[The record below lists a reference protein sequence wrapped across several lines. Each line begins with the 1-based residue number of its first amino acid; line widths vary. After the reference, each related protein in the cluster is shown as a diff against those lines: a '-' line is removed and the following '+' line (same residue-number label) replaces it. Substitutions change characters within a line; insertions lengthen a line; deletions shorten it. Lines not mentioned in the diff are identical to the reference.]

1 MPRKDSGEPVWG
13 QGELDLGRVPV
24 GRAKICPLPESEPG
38 LTGNVAASG
47 VNTSEPFAHF
57 DHGSSSWKTYQ
68 VCLLTNTWDVFS
80 ETWPRAGTMRS
91 GIAYQRPSLGHRTDE
106 IESGLWPTPE
116 ASLNIAPY
124 SPKTARNWGGLR
136 PSGAQIGSSLRWFP
150 AFLNDSDA
158 GGKLVNPVLCELMM
172 GYPMY
177 WTDCTLAATPSSPK
191 SRNGSAGTS

>member
-57 DHGSSSWKTYQ
+57 DHATSSWKTYQ

-91 GIAYQRPSLGHRTDE
+91 GRCFQRAPLMRHTEE
-106 IESGLWPTPE
+106 IVSGLWPTPTANQSISCTMRAAWKE
-116 ASLNIAPY
+116 AKRLHPLGRWTIATVIAEEVGPSDGHLNPQWIE
-124 SPKTARNWGGLR
+124 WL
-136 PSGAQIGSSLRWFP
+136 
-150 AFLNDSDA
+150 
-158 GGKLVNPVLCELMM
+158 M
-172 GYPMY
+172 GYPIGF
-177 WTDCTLAATPSSPK
+177 TALEDSATPSSRK
-191 SRNGSAGTS
+191 SRNGSDGKS